1 MPDDESYHAVLS
13 ELSKLSEAWRIH
25 REVINRAISLL
36 NHEVI
41 GMSDRIDK
49 DDADRVRRQQQ
60 VDQQFDV
67 IRQQFDVI
75 LSGMRV
81 LKRWSWIRIG
91 IELAAIVVILAFV
104 IGRSL

>member
-75 LSGMRV
+75 LNGVRV
-81 LKRWSWIRIG
+81 LKRWSWLRIG

-104 IGRSL
+104 IGWSL

>member
-67 IRQQFDVI
+67 I
-75 LSGMRV
+75 LNGMRD

-104 IGRSL
+104 VGRSL